1 MNLQEF
7 GDWGLKQK
15 SVANPAPNNKYKG
28 HCVSLIQQ
36 YLYRVFGK
44 SFKAYGNAKD
54 WANNYPKS
62 YFTKLSKS
70 TKLQPG
76 DVLVYGKNYGGGY
89 GHIGLIDCNKK
100 WYDQNG
106 VKKKGI
112 GYKDKPFSGYVC
124 VLRPKNQDKLGLSGE
139 YKVGSTYTLTT
150 NVKVRAKAG
159 TDERRKKTSELTT
172 DGKKHA
178 LKQENATLKEGT
190 KVTVQEVKTVD
201 GDTWVRI
208 PSGWICAVYN
218 RDKYLK

>member
-7 GDWGLKQK
+7 GSWGLKQG

-28 HCVSLIQQ
+28 QCVSLIQQ
-36 YLYRVFGK
+36 YLYKVFGK

-62 YFTKLSKS
+62 YFNKLSKS

-76 DVLVYGKNYGGGY
+76 DVLVYGSNYGGGY
-89 GHIGLIDCNKK
+89 GHIGLIDCNGK

-106 VKKKGI
+106 IKSKKI
-112 GYKDKPFSGYVC
+112 AYRDKPFSGYVC
-124 VLRPKNQDKLGLSGE
+124 VLRPKNQDKLGLNE

-150 NVKVRAKAG
+150 NVKVRAGAG
-159 TDERRKKTSELTT
+159 IDKKRKKTNELTV

-178 LKQENATLKEGT
+178 LDQENATLKEGT

-208 PSGWICAVYN
+208 PSGWIAAKYN
-218 RDKYLK
+218 GDVYLK

>member
-7 GDWGLKQK
+7 GSWGLKEG

-28 HCVSLIQQ
+28 QCVSLIQQ
-36 YLYRVFGK
+36 YLYKVFGK

-62 YFTKLSKS
+62 YFNKLSKS

-76 DVLVYGKNYGGGY
+76 DVLVYGSNYGGGY
-89 GHIGLIDCNKK
+89 GHIGLIDCNGK

-106 VKKKGI
+106 IKSKKI
-112 GYKDKPFSGYVC
+112 AYRDKPFSGYVC
-124 VLRPKNQDKLGLSGE
+124 VLRPKNQDKLGLNE

-150 NVKVRAKAG
+150 NVKVRAGAG
-159 TDERRKKTSELTT
+159 IDKKRKKTNELTV

-178 LKQENATLKEGT
+178 LDQENATLKEGT

-208 PSGWICAVYN
+208 PSGWIAAKYN
-218 RDKYLK
+218 GDVYLK

>member
-7 GDWGLKQK
+7 GSWGLKQG

-28 HCVSLIQQ
+28 QCVSLIQQ
-36 YLYRVFGK
+36 YLYKVFGK

-54 WANNYPKS
+54 WSTNYPKS

-70 TKLQPG
+70 SKLQPG
-76 DVLVYGKNYGGGY
+76 DVLVYGSNYGGGY
-89 GHIGLIDCNKK
+89 GHIGLIDCNGK

-106 VKKKGI
+106 IKSKKI
-112 GYKDKPFSGYVC
+112 AYRDKPFSGYVC
-124 VLRPKNQDKLGLSGE
+124 VLRPKNQDKLGLNE

-150 NVKVRAKAG
+150 NVKVRAGAG
-159 TDERRKKTSELTT
+159 IDKKRKKTNELTV

-178 LKQENATLKEGT
+178 LDQENATLKEGT

-208 PSGWICAVYN
+208 PSGWIAAKYN
-218 RDKYLK
+218 GDVYLK

>member
-7 GDWGLKQK
+7 GSWGLKQG

-28 HCVSLIQQ
+28 QCVSLIQQ
-36 YLYRVFGK
+36 YLCKVFGK

-54 WANNYPKS
+54 WSTNYPKS

-70 TKLQPG
+70 SKLQPG
-76 DVLVYGKNYGGGY
+76 DVLVYGSNYGGGY
-89 GHIGLIDCNKK
+89 GHIGLIDCNGK

-106 VKKKGI
+106 IKSKKI
-112 GYKDKPFSGYVC
+112 AYRDKPFSGYVC
-124 VLRPKNQDKLGLSGE
+124 VLRPKNQDKLGLNE

-150 NVKVRAKAG
+150 NVKVRAGAG
-159 TDERRKKTSELTT
+159 IDKKRKKTNELTV

-178 LKQENATLKEGT
+178 LDQENATLKEGT

-208 PSGWICAVYN
+208 PSGWIAAKYN
-218 RDKYLK
+218 GDVYLK

>member
-7 GDWGLKQK
+7 GSWGLKQK

-28 HCVSLIQQ
+28 QCVSLIQQ
-36 YLYRVFGK
+36 YLYKVFGK

-62 YFTKLSKS
+62 YFNKLSKS
-70 TKLQPG
+70 SKLQSG
-76 DVLVYGKNYGGGY
+76 DVLVYGSNYGGGY
-89 GHIGLIDCNKK
+89 GHIGLIDCNGK

-106 VKKKGI
+106 IKSKKI
-112 GYKDKPFSGYVC
+112 AYRDKPFSGYIC
-124 VLRPKNQDKLGLSGE
+124 VLRPKNQDKLGLNSN
-139 YKVGSTYTLTT
+139 YKVGSTYTLNT

-159 TDERRKKTSELTT
+159 TDERRKKTSELSA
-172 DGKKHA
+172 DGRKHA

-218 RDKYLK
+218 GDKYLK

>member
-7 GDWGLKQK
+7 GSWGLKQG

-28 HCVSLIQQ
+28 QCVSLIQQ
-36 YLYRVFGK
+36 YLYKVFGK

-62 YFTKLSKS
+62 YFNKLSKS
-70 TKLQPG
+70 SKLQSG
-76 DVLVYGKNYGGGY
+76 DVLVYGSNYGGGY
-89 GHIGLIDCNKK
+89 GHIGLIDCNGK

-106 VKKKGI
+106 IKSKKI
-112 GYKDKPFSGYVC
+112 AYRDKPFSGYIC
-124 VLRPKNQDKLGLSGE
+124 VLRPKNQDKLGLNSN
-139 YKVGSTYTLTT
+139 YKVGSTYTLNT

-159 TDERRKKTSELTT
+159 TDERRKKTSELSA
-172 DGKKHA
+172 DGRKHA

-218 RDKYLK
+218 GDKYLK